1 VRFRLSGGQGT
12 LHQAEAV
19 GSNIGNDARG
29 TSHPRA
35 VFGSCLHAGA
45 AGNGGTG
52 VCVLQGVEDL
62 IAAVFLRL
70 AGFII
75 GLVIEIGP
83 EIAGDVLEIW
93 RSKTPA
99 DEERLVGLRRWNERV
114 LSYLRVPAAQRG

>member
-1 VRFRLSGGQGT
+1 
-12 LHQAEAV
+12 
-19 GSNIGNDARG
+19 
-29 TSHPRA
+29 
-35 VFGSCLHAGA
+35 
-45 AGNGGTG
+45 
-52 VCVLQGVEDL
+52 VEDL

-99 DEERLVGLRRWNERV
+99 DEERLVRLRRWNERV